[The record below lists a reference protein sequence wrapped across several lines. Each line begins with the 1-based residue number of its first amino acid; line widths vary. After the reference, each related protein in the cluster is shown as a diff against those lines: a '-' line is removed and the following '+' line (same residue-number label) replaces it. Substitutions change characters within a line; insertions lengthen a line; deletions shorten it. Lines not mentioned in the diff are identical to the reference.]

1 MRGRKASTPAS
12 SSSFSRLSEVRKR
25 PMPRSSLLPITVI
38 AAVLS
43 FQADLAVAEDDMQWQ
58 FYEAND
64 PDNKG
69 AMAARLVYGVPETD
83 NVQVM
88 GVCDARPSTS
98 ARFSSLTF
106 GADAGDLANGADA
119 KLRFSGGGFEQTL
132 EGHIVRAEGEGLNGV
147 QLDVENDDPLWSA
160 FADKETLDYS
170 VPGYRAATLKLA
182 DGRDNLKKFVEA
194 CRTYETAVLGDTDAD
209 DATDSSE
216 KDAFGSA
223 KELGTVAAFEA
234 FLSNY
239 PSGFYADLARAYVD
253 KLNQAEA
260 APSPPPPTPVQQ
272 TPPPPAPKP
281 VAAPSPGTDPSC
293 KELFKVKSQGSNAK
307 AKITFINKS
316 GAYRSIMWLDFS
328 GQPKDYANL
337 QAGEKVTLDTFLTHP
352 WMITDGPGNCV
363 DIFMAH
369 AGTRVVTLKAP
380 DGSVKAAPPPPPA
393 PKAAA
398 PAPKPKPKKE
408 TVTKCRSRS
417 VLIDGKC
424 ILKRNA
430 QTYCG
435 PGYRLQGNKCVQ
447 GYVKP
452 KPQIRLP
459 TWQLEGLKH
468 GCPRGLA
475 WNAQEGC
482 HEND

>member
-1 MRGRKASTPAS
+1 
-12 SSSFSRLSEVRKR
+12 
-25 PMPRSSLLPITVI
+25 MPRSSLLPIALL

-43 FQADLAVAEDDMQWQ
+43 FQAGSAVADDDMQWQ
-58 FYEAND
+58 FHESND

-69 AMAARLVYGVPETD
+69 AMTARLVYGVPETD

-98 ARFSSLTF
+98 ARFSNLNFS
-106 GADAGDLANGADA
+106 ADIGDLANGADA

-132 EGHIVRAEGEGLNGV
+132 LGNIERSEGEGISGV
-147 QLDVENDDPLWSA
+147 HIEIKNDDPLWTA
-160 FADKETLDYS
+160 FAEKETLDYL
-170 VPGYRAATLKLA
+170 VPGYRAATLELA
-182 DGRDNLKKFVEA
+182 DGRDNLKKFVQA

-209 DATDSSE
+209 DAADSASDGAE

-234 FLSNY
+234 FLSSH

-253 KLNQAEA
+253 KLNKAEA
-260 APSPPPPTPVQQ
+260 APSPPPPTPAQQ
-272 TPPPPAPKP
+272 TPPPPAPSPKP
-281 VAAPSPGTDPSC
+281 KAAAGLGPDPSC
-293 KELFKVKSQGSNAK
+293 QDLFKVKSQGSNAK

-337 QAGEKVTLDTFLTHP
+337 QAGEKLTLDTFMTHP
-352 WMITDGPGNCV
+352 WMVTDGPGNCIE
-363 DIFMAH
+363 IFIPH

-380 DGSVKAAPPPPPA
+380 DGSVKAAPPPP
-393 PKAAA
+393 KKVE
-398 PAPKPKPKKE
+398 PAPKPAPKKKAAP
-408 TVTKCRSRS
+408 KCRSRS

-430 QTYCG
+430 QTHCG

-447 GYVKP
+447 GYAKP
-452 KPQIRLP
+452 KPQIQLP